1 MRARPHGA
9 FIGLALGIA
18 AGVTH
23 HVLKVKGV
31 IHYSSDM
38 AAAFYGAIVSWS
50 TCFLVTILVSLF
62 TKPRAEK
69 DLVGLV
75 YSLTER
81 PKQTVV
87 WYMRPTTAAAFV
99 VVVVIALNVY
109 FF

>member
-1 MRARPHGA
+1 M
-9 FIGLALGIA
+9 IGEHSSKQYDNELEAIRSKVLLMGGIVGRLFREFA
-18 AGVTH
+18 V
-23 HVLKVKGV
+23 VL
-31 IHYSSDM
+31 S
-38 AAAFYGAIVSWS
+38 
-50 TCFLVTILVSLF
+50 VTILVSLF

-87 WYMRPTTAAAFV
+87 WYMRPTTAAAVV
-99 VVVVIALNVY
+99 VVVVIALNIY